1 MEDNFDINNLTN
13 EKIKILQAERISRIK
28 NVLMYQINLDNYT
41 LAIDEIEKNYISN
54 DKLQD
59 FYKHLHSLVE
69 STTIE
74 QTKEKIV
81 LKVIEDQL
89 KELTNDNL

>member
-1 MEDNFDINNLTN
+1 MEETFDIDNLTN
-13 EKIKILQAERISRIK
+13 EKIKILQAERISRIR
-28 NVLMYQINLDNYT
+28 NVLMYQINLDNYK
-41 LAIDEIEKNYISN
+41 LSIDEIEKNYISN

-59 FYKHLHSLVE
+59 FYKYLHSLVE
-69 STTIE
+69 STTLE

-89 KELTNDNL
+89 KELNNDNL